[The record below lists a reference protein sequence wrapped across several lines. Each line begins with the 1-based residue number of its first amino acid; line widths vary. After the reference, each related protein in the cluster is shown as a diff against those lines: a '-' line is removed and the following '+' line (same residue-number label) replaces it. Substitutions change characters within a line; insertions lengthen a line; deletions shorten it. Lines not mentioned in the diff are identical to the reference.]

1 MITTGDD
8 KIKSNNS
15 KLYITNV
22 INSSNIEK
30 AQVAYS
36 NATIYIDNK
45 FELPRTKSENTE
57 TGNEQI
63 DSYVSNLIKINE
75 IQNGIAETIRQK
87 IKFWFKEWKFRGNLQ
102 KERIFID
109 KPLSKHEWVAI
120 AVLNNLGASLFV
132 ISDTQ
137 ITYKLPGIN
146 YGDINC
152 DFEELDDDGTELNYK
167 ATSAEVSA
175 YTKNEQKEISTVH
188 DIINEF
194 CSNVYVS
201 SAIVNGWTDNK
212 EDSLALSELVNNETS
227 GYVVI
232 KNKFEKPSIAD
243 SQIIGDYGD
252 YASIKG
258 SLRVIFSKLS
268 GDSLKNFDI
277 QSILQSIHTE
287 FGKFGGTYNLS
298 QLRNK
303 LIVAIGIIAKLLR
316 GTGLEHIVFFGVPDS
331 NDKIV
336 LEILRGSNQFNLL
349 IINSDLSKAVA
360 IDNIKSINFDR
371 SVDTTKFMSLIESN
385 NVAKTLAASVESS
398 VNSTLFSNDT
408 IGLYKPGQL
417 DYASCIRL
425 KTTFDETN
433 NWLAEDAFIRPGY
446 GTDGN
451 RVVLPTIFKI
461 VMGVKDDMS
470 DTKSITQ
477 SGSGTGVGHYIHY
490 ISKQFNGNSILFRS
504 FRELTASIA
513 QDIAKDNYTFVI
525 KDATNTRDYLESK
538 HKLFENG
545 VLNKKAIMSSR
556 FYKYGLLS
564 ENKQYMILDVIEKVI
579 TEGYIDYSKYRLNYE
594 QYTDAVL
601 SILLNMNIS
610 IVNKI
615 HAFNFHGKV
624 PRIIIVSADDN
635 ESALKNLLTSAILLC
650 ALNLLGFDILVYVPN
665 AYNTLNSLY
674 TDKFNADIH
683 VIGDPVLDYTK
694 LSAIPMGIR
703 SIPINSDPN
712 KKDDYTHVN
721 MGSNASQNTFVLGG
735 NTQQVQSVG
744 NKKPGF
750 FKRLF
755 K

>member
-8 KIKSNNS
+8 KIKSNTS

-22 INSSNIEK
+22 INSNNIER
-30 AQVAYS
+30 AQMAYS
-36 NATIYIDNK
+36 NATIYIDSK
-45 FELPRTKSENTE
+45 FELPRTKCENTE

-63 DSYVSNLIKINE
+63 DSYVSNIIN
-75 IQNGIAETIRQK
+75 INGLQNGIADTLRQK
-87 IKFWFKEWKFRGNLQ
+87 IKFWFSEWKFSGNLQ

-109 KPLSKHEWVAI
+109 IPLSKHEWVAVAI
-120 AVLNNLGASLFV
+120 LNNLGASLFV

-152 DFEELDDDGTELNYK
+152 NFDELDDDGTELNYK

-175 YTKNEQKEISTVH
+175 YTKDEKKEIKTVQ

-201 SAIVNGWTDNK
+201 STIVNGWTDNK

-243 SQIIGDYGD
+243 SQIIGAYGG
-252 YASIKG
+252 YAGIKG
-258 SLRVIFSKLS
+258 NLRIIFSKLS
-268 GDSLKNFDI
+268 GEGLKNFDI

-287 FGKFGGTYNLS
+287 FGKFSGKYNLS

-303 LIVAIGIIAKLLR
+303 LIVAVGIIAKLLR
-316 GTGLEHIVFFGVPDS
+316 GTGLEHIIFFGAPDG

-349 IINSDLSKAVA
+349 IVNSDLSKTTD
-360 IDNIKSINFDR
+360 IKDIKSINFDK
-371 SVDTTKFMSLIESN
+371 SIDIAKFMSLIESN

-398 VNSTLFSNDT
+398 VDSTLFSNDT

-433 NWLAEDAFIRPGY
+433 NWITEDAFIRPGY
-446 GTDGN
+446 STDGN

-477 SGSGTGVGHYIHY
+477 VGSGTGVGQYIHY

-513 QDIAKDNYTFVI
+513 RDIAKENHTFVI
-525 KDATNTRDYLESK
+525 KDAANVGDYLEAK
-538 HKLFENG
+538 YKLFENG
-545 VLNKKAIMSSR
+545 AINRKAIMSSR

-579 TEGYIDYSKYRLNYE
+579 TEGYIEYSKYRLSYE

-601 SILLNMNIS
+601 GILLNMNMS

-615 HAFNFHGKV
+615 HAFNFYGKV

-635 ESALKNLLTSAILLC
+635 ESVLKNLMTSAILLC
-650 ALNLLGFDILVYVPN
+650 ALNLMGFDILVYVPN

-674 TDKFNADIH
+674 TDKFNADVHI
-683 VIGDPVLDYTK
+683 IGDPVLDNTK
-694 LSAIPMGIR
+694 LSTIPISIR
-703 SIPINSDPN
+703 SIPIDSDTN
-712 KKDDYTHVN
+712 KKEDYTPVN
-721 MGSNASQNTFVLGG
+721 MGSDTGQSTFVFG
-735 NTQQVQSVG
+735 NSVQQAHSDD

-750 FKRLF
+750 FKRFF